1 MGFDQKGATV
11 FCVKHAQSG
20 QWEVTE
26 EGFEK
31 SLASF
36 DSADDAKKYAND
48 LAKNQEGST
57 VKMLD

>member
-1 MGFDQKGATV
+1 MGFDQKGSTV
-11 FCVKHAQSG
+11 FCVKHAESG
-20 QWEVTE
+20 QWEVIE

-36 DSADDAKKYAND
+36 DSADDARKYAND
-48 LAKNQEGST
+48 LAKNQEGSS